1 VRYSSRFF
9 LYAPFVLVV
18 CIAAGAM
25 LLWFQA
31 SSAWSKRIAAMN
43 GHEIAPGITL
53 SYSSETIGGFPF
65 RVDTV
70 FKNFRISVAGAGT
83 WQSDEFA
90 MHALTYG
97 HGQAVFEA
105 AGNQTFVWTGKSGV
119 PHQFDFVPGSVRAS
133 AVLNGDA
140 LSRFDLVLVALDSQT
155 ITIGRGEIHMRRD
168 PTSDAIDLALSGDS
182 IHLPDHPKNI
192 SHFRLAAHMTPRAP
206 LNPLLEGKVTWQ
218 DAVEDWRK
226 VDGRTAVDAI
236 DLNGEAG
243 SGVVTLDGQ
252 HRPFGYY
259 NLAVEG
265 RKTIG
270 PTDPLY

>member
-1 VRYSSRFF
+1 MRYSSRFF

-18 CIAAGAM
+18 AVAAGAM

-31 SSAWSKRIAAMN
+31 SSGWSKRIVAMN

-53 SYSSETIGGFPF
+53 SYSSKTIGGFPF

-70 FKNFRISVAGAGT
+70 FKNFKISVAGAGM

-97 HGQAVFEA
+97 HGQAVFES
-105 AGNQTFVWTGKSGV
+105 AGNQIFTWGKNNR
-119 PHQFDFVPGSVRAS
+119 FIFVPGSVRAS

-140 LSRFDLVLVALDSQT
+140 LSRFDLVFVALDSKT
-155 ITIGRGEIHMRRD
+155 ITAGRGEIHMRRN
-168 PTSDAIDLALSGDS
+168 PSSDAVDLAFSGDS
-182 IHLPDHPKNI
+182 IHLPDRPKNI
-192 SHFRLAAHMTPRAP
+192 SHFRLVAHITPRAP
-206 LNPLLEGKVTWQ
+206 LNPLLAGETHWQ
-218 DAVEDWRK
+218 TATEAWRNINGH
-226 VDGRTAVDAI
+226 VALDAI
-236 DLNGEAG
+236 DLDGETG
-243 SGVVTLDGQ
+243 SGVLTLDGQ
-252 HRPFGYY
+252 HRLFGYY
-259 NLAVEG
+259 TLAVQG

>member
-31 SSAWSKRIAAMN
+31 SNAWSKRIAAMN

-53 SYSSETIGGFPF
+53 SYSSQTIGGFPF

-70 FKNFRISVAGAGT
+70 FKNFRISVDGAGT

-90 MHALTYG
+90 MHSLTYG

-105 AGNQTFVWTGKSGV
+105 AGNQTFSWGKNDRFV
-119 PHQFDFVPGSVRAS
+119 FVPGSVRAS
-133 AVLNGDA
+133 AILDSDV
-140 LSRFDLVLVALDSQT
+140 LSRFDLVFVALDSKT
-155 ITIGRGEIHMRRD
+155 VTIGRGEIHLRRD
-168 PTSDAIDLALSGDS
+168 PSSNAIDFALSGDA
-182 IHLPDHPKNI
+182 IHLPNRKKNI
-192 SHFRLAAHMTPRAP
+192 SHFRLAAHATPRTP
-206 LNPLLEGKVTWQ
+206 FNPLFARQTHWQ
-218 DAVEDWRK
+218 SAMEAWRNAN
-226 VDGRTAVDAI
+226 GRVALDAI
-236 DLNGEAG
+236 DLNGETG
-243 SGVVTLDGQ
+243 SGVLTLDGQ
-252 HRPFGYY
+252 HRLFGYY
-259 NLAVEG
+259 NLAVQD